1 MIMININ
8 IIVVILI
15 KRGLFIEGVFQN
27 DQLPIYQ
34 LQLTS
39 INLPLSDNVI
49 LHVVVRIL
57 GGCGITLLFSK
68 FKSVVR

>member
-1 MIMININ
+1 MIMINKYNSGDIN
-8 IIVVILI
+8 KTRVVYRRCIS
-15 KRGLFIEGVFQN
+15 KRLTPH
-27 DQLPIYQ
+27 LSAPINQ
-34 LQLTS
+34 
-39 INLPLSDNVI
+39 ILPLSDDVI